1 MAETRRVLITGG
13 TKGLGFALARE
24 FLKAGCRV
32 FITGRNIDT
41 ARKAAANLANELAA
55 EAGVVTPAGAATPEG
70 AVFAGAGDS
79 GVWED
84 NVRLASEAV
93 AAMGGIDIWVNNAGV
108 NQGGGMVW
116 ELSPEVME
124 TVLRTDL
131 LGPMLG
137 AKAAFDAMRQSG
149 GWLWF
154 VEGHGSDGRIM
165 AGLSAYG
172 TAKRGLGYLW
182 RALAIEVRSAG
193 SKIKVGAVS
202 PGIMITDF
210 TMGALSKM
218 DGEDRK
224 RTTAVFNILGDRP
237 ETVAAFLVPRMLA
250 ARANGVRIAWLGGA
264 KIAWRFMTASIVKR
278 RVIEY

>member
-1 MAETRRVLITGG
+1 
-13 TKGLGFALARE
+13 
-24 FLKAGCRV
+24 
-32 FITGRNIDT
+32 
-41 ARKAAANLANELAA
+41 
-55 EAGVVTPAGAATPEG
+55 
-70 AVFAGAGDS
+70 
-79 GVWED
+79 
-84 NVRLASEAV
+84 
-93 AAMGGIDIWVNNAGV
+93 
-108 NQGGGMVW
+108 MVW

-182 RALAIEVRSAG
+182 RALAIEARSAG

>member
-13 TKGLGFALARE
+13 TKGLGFALARG
-24 FLKAGCRV
+24 FLEAGCRV

-116 ELSPEVME
+116 ELPPEVME
-124 TVLRTDL
+124 KVLRTDL

-137 AKAAFDAMRQSG
+137 AKAAFDSMRESG
-149 GWLWF
+149 GWVWF

-182 RALAIEVRSAG
+182 RALAIEARSAG
-193 SKIKVGAVS
+193 SRIKVGAVS

-210 TMGALSKM
+210 TMGSLARM
-218 DGEDRK
+218 DGERRK

-250 ARANGVRIAWLGGA
+250 ARVNGVRIAWLGGA
-264 KIAWRFMTASIVKR
+264 KIAWRFMTAPIAKR
-278 RVIEY
+278 RVIEG